1 MKQIITFCLAG
12 GLLLS
17 ACDTGSSVNS
27 DATTEET
34 PGIVGN
40 YGETVADEN
49 VANVQTMFA
58 ALNESGSFEGKVVG
72 EIKEVCKSKGC
83 WLSIELPNGELMRV
97 TFKDYGF
104 FVPTDSKGHLAVLEG
119 RATKTTTSKETLRHY
134 AEDAGKSAEEV
145 EAIQGPKEEFTFEAD
160 GVLLKSAIAS

>member
-1 MKQIITFCLAG
+1 MNKIITFCLAS

-17 ACDTGSSVNS
+17 ACDSGSGVKT
-27 DATTEET
+27 DATVTEADS
-34 PGIVGN
+34 VLGN

-49 VANVQTMFA
+49 ISNVQTMYA
-58 ALNESGSFEGKVVG
+58 ALNENGSFEGKVVG

-104 FVPTDSKGHLAVLEG
+104 FVPTNSKGYMAILEG

-134 AEDAGKSAEEV
+134 AEDAGKSAEEI
-145 EAIQGPKEEFTFEAD
+145 EEIQSSKEEFTFEAD
-160 GVLLKSAIAS
+160 GVLLKSAVSS